1 MKGWHR
7 LREATL
13 IAALSAAAPLHAAE
27 VAGVHVD
34 DSVRIGAQELALNGA
49 GIRTR
54 LFFKVYVG
62 ALYTGGRATT
72 PEAVYD
78 AAGPRRISLHLLRD
92 LEAQTL
98 HEALDEGLRNNLS
111 AAELEAL
118 KGPAGQLAALMKSIG
133 QVRRGTVVA
142 IDFGADGLAVG
153 VDGASR
159 GQVAGGAFA
168 KALLR
173 VWLGDKPA
181 DAELKKALLG
191 G

>member
-34 DSVRIGAQELALNGA
+34 DRIRVGTQELALNGA
-49 GIRTR
+49 GIRSK
-54 LFFKVYVG
+54 LFIKVYVG
-62 ALYTGGRATT
+62 ALYTSARATT

-92 LEAQTL
+92 LDAQTL
-98 HEALDEGLRNNLS
+98 HEALDEGLRKNLS
-111 AAELEAL
+111 AAELAAL
-118 KGPAGQLAALMKSIG
+118 KGPAGELAVLMKSIG
-133 QVRRGTVVA
+133 QVRRGTVIA
-142 IDFGADGLAVG
+142 IDFGAEGLAVD
-153 VDGASR
+153 VDGAPR

-181 DAELKKALLG
+181 DADLKQALLG